1 MPRTTSDHVP
11 VMGGTEWILL
21 FVLAIL
27 WGSSFFFNGIGA
39 RELPALTFVWLRV
52 AVASAALL
60 VTLRLSGLTMPP
72 GRVWLSFRHG
82 HPDNLLPFLLMVCGQ
97 HRIGGGQPPF

>member
-27 WGSSFFFNGIGA
+27 WGSSFFFNGMA
-39 RELPALTFVWLRV
+39 HENCPL
-52 AVASAALL
+52 
-60 VTLRLSGLTMPP
+60 
-72 GRVWLSFRHG
+72 
-82 HPDNLLPFLLMVCGQ
+82 
-97 HRIGGGQPPF
+97 